1 MPRVTTGPVEL
12 FYTDQGAG
20 EPVLLVH
27 GLGCDS
33 HDWLFQHDA
42 FAARHRVIAPDLRGH
57 GRSSAPESG
66 YRPQELATDLAGLLD
81 TLGTGPVVAVGHSLG
96 GNVASALAVSRPDL
110 VRAVVAADPAYGTDA
125 ATAAALADL
134 SRLMGTYQGNE
145 IAATAFAA
153 LEPDAPASLRSWHS
167 RRILGMEPQVLA
179 QAFHHIYFGEGQ
191 FGVRPGS
198 DEFLIARAC
207 PVLAVHRSPELAAWE
222 STLCGHPASRSV
234 SWPGA
239 GHWLHQERPEE
250 FTTLVLDWIAK
261 LPG

>member
-1 MPRVTTGPVEL
+1 MTTGPVEL

-66 YRPQELATDLAGLLD
+66 YRPQELAADLAALLD
-81 TLGTGPVVAVGHSLG
+81 TLGTGPVIAIGHSLG
-96 GNVASALAVSRPDL
+96 GNVASALAVARPDL
-110 VRAVVAADPAYGTDA
+110 VRAVVAADPAYGTDP
-125 ATAAALADL
+125 ATTAVLADL
-134 SRLMGTYQGNE
+134 AEVMGTDEGNE

-153 LEPDAPASLRSWHS
+153 LEPDAHAWLRTWHS
-167 RRILGMEPQVLA
+167 RRILGMAPQVLA
-179 QAFHHIYFGEGQ
+179 QAFRHIYFGEGQ

-198 DEFLIARAC
+198 DEFLTARDC
-207 PVLAVHRSPELAAWE
+207 PVLAIHRSPALAAWE
-222 STLCGHPASRSV
+222 RTLTRNPASRSV
-234 SWPGA
+234 AWPGS
-239 GHWLHQERPEE
+239 GHWLHQERPEA
-250 FTTLVLDWIAK
+250 FTDLVLDWISK